1 LAAAAQQRAVQSVGS
16 GSAAAGSAGR
26 WQRQHS
32 HSCSVGPALCRAF
45 GSDSAGCW
53 QRQHSS
59 AAAEQGVGS
68 GSAAA
73 GSAERWK
80 RQRSSGQCR
89 ALAAAAQ
96 PQLQC
101 RACVVQGLWQ
111 QQRRALAAAAQLG
124 SSRAG
129 RWQRQR
135 SSGQCRALEAA
146 AQQRAVQGIGSGGS
160 AAAVQGG
167 SAGCWQRQHSRSC
180 SAGPALC
187 RAFVSG
193 SAGSWQRQHNWA
205 SQRRQSSSN
214 STSALGPKRADVDG
228 ESIL

>member
-1 LAAAAQQRAVQSVGS
+1 MILYSKNLTNVTSYTTPNNTCSTQPAYTKKICAQHNKQR
-16 GSAAAGSAGR
+16 
-26 WQRQHS
+26 
-32 HSCSVGPALCRAF
+32 
-45 GSDSAGCW
+45 
-53 QRQHSS
+53 
-59 AAAEQGVGS
+59 
-68 GSAAA
+68 
-73 GSAERWK
+73 
-80 RQRSSGQCR
+80 GQCR

-111 QQRRALAAAAQLG
+111 QQRRALAAAAQLD

-129 RWQRQR
+129 LWQRQR

-228 ESIL
+228 ESILQGGGETKSLPS